1 MHVTTHVRPPM
12 SLVDAWQFPE
22 VRSPVSDPHLYDD
35 RMQSVLLGIK
45 EQSAPQM
52 EPEDDPWSRQRYP
65 LIKFVREAWH
75 VLEPKPYVHGWY
87 IDALCQ
93 HLEAIARRDI
103 KRLLVNLPMR
113 SGKSLL
119 QSVFFPAWMWIT
131 QPAHRFLCTSYSKDL
146 ALRDSVRC
154 RMLMLSPWYKERW
167 RDRFSLQGDL
177 NIKSRFANNK
187 GGYRIT
193 SAVGGATGDG
203 GDTLICLPPGQRV
216 ITNEGWIPIDH
227 IVEKC
232 LPVQVLSFNH
242 QTHMIEWQ
250 QILAYHH
257 NIRVNAELY
266 HIAVANGSLSCA
278 VDITENHPIYIKGK
292 GYVRASDVHIGD
304 IVCSSYGIDTGW
316 KERQVTDSFRV
327 ATAGDVYNLA
337 IAQNNNYF
345 AEGILVHNCDDLH
358 SRNEDD
364 SPSRADIKAAIEFF
378 NGDFAGCLTDP
389 ESSAIIVSGQR
400 IAIDDISADILA
412 KGGYTHLKIRQEYVP
427 PPIGESKP
435 VTAIGWSD
443 PRAELGE
450 LMHPERW
457 GPAEVAEAKRRGMRK
472 YLAHHQQD
480 PEGSGGNLFNDG
492 WWPVF
497 TQWPDMSRFKKIIQS
512 WDMRFKDDKEGGSFV
527 VGQIWG
533 LAPSGVDVYLLDE
546 VRGRWSFEET
556 KDAFRGLCQ
565 KWPQA
570 RTKLIENKANG
581 PAIYSAFRT
590 LTYGIVMVD
599 VEGTKLSRAEN
610 HTGTVKAGNVWLPAD
625 TLVPWIGE
633 WRVEAQHFPSEPND
647 RIDAAT
653 QAWDALLPRQLADDP
668 RTEERK
674 ERAKRQRLMKL
685 AQQSQK
691 MTWSRTGA

>member
-1 MHVTTHVRPPM
+1 M
-12 SLVDAWQFPE
+12 SLVDIWQ
-22 VRSPVSDPHLYDD
+22 SPPIATPSGLVVA
-35 RMQSVLLGIK
+35 QAAQAALLGQRPTASMPHVPK
-45 EQSAPQM
+45 
-52 EPEDDPWSRQRYP
+52 DDTWSRDRYP
-65 LIKFVREAWH
+65 LLQFVQEAWP
-75 VLEPKPYVHGWY
+75 VLEPKPYIHGWY

-119 QSVFFPAWMWIT
+119 QSVFFPAWIWIT
-131 QPAHRFLCTSYSKDL
+131 QPEHRFLCTSYSKDL

-203 GDTLICLPPGQRV
+203 GDTLICLAPGQRI
-216 ITNEGWIPIDH
+216 ITNDGWIPIDR
-227 IVEKC
+227 IVEER
-232 LPVQVLSFNH
+232 LPVQALSFNH
-242 QTHMIEWQ
+242 QTCMIEWQ
-250 QILAYHH
+250 QILACHH
-257 NIRVNAELY
+257 NIRKNAKLR
-266 HIAVANGSLSCA
+266 HIVVENGPLSCA
-278 VDITENHPIYIKGK
+278 LDITENHPIYIKDK

-304 IVCSSYGIDTGW
+304 IVYASYGIDTGW
-316 KERQVTDSFRV
+316 QERRITDSLSV
-327 ATAGDVYNLA
+327 ATAGDTYNLA

-345 AEGILVHNCDDLH
+345 AEGMLVHNCDDLH
-358 SRNEDD
+358 SRNDDD

-427 PPIGESKP
+427 PSPGESKP
-435 VTAIGWSD
+435 VTTTIGWSD
-443 PRAELGE
+443 PRTELGE

-457 GPAEVAEAKRRGMRK
+457 GSEEVAEAKRRGMRK

-480 PEGSGGNLFNDG
+480 PEGSGGNLFNDA
-492 WWPVF
+492 WWYTF
-497 TQWPDMSRFKKIIQS
+497 TQWPELVRFKRIIQS
-512 WDMRFKDDKEGGSFV
+512 WDMRFKDDKETGSFV
-527 VGQIWG
+527 VGQVWG
-533 LAPSGVDVYLLDE
+533 LAPSNVDVYLLDE

-599 VEGTKLSRAEN
+599 VEGTKLARAEN
-610 HTGTVKAGNVWLPAD
+610 HTGSVKAGNVWLPAE

-633 WRVEAQHFPSEPND
+633 WRVEAQHFPSEPDD

-653 QAWDALLPRQLADDP
+653 QAWDYLLPHQLAEDP
-668 RTEERK
+668 LTEERK
-674 ERAKRQRLMKL
+674 ARARRQKLLKR
-685 AQQSQK
+685 AQQHEK